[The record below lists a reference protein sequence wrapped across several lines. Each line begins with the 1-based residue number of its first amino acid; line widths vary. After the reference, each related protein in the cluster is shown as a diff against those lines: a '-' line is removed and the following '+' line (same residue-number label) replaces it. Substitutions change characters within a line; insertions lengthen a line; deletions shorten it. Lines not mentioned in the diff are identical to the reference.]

1 MKWIFLRKTH
11 PIRVLRSLYGHMLIK
26 KLTTT
31 RPLVK
36 VFYRAGSAVA
46 IKNLKTYKYK

>member
-11 PIRVLRSLYGHMLIK
+11 PLRVHRSLYGHMLIK

-31 RPLVK
+31 LPLVK
-36 VFYRAGSAVA
+36 VFYRGGGDAA
-46 IKNLKTYKYK
+46 IKN